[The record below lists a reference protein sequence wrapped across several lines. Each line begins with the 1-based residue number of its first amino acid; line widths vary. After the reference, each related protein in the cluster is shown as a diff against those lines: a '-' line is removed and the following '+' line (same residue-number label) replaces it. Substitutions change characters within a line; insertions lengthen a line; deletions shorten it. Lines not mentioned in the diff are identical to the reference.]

1 MGLGTFYL
9 NLVIF
14 SCTFHCLKIKTLL
27 FYVNFI
33 MRGLTPIVFGRLLRI
48 PVQYIGTL
56 RRQIYI
62 LFPFPRVLVIFINQ
76 YCTKYKGGGE
86 TLSWRW
92 LYEGFGSPPAAKL
105 SIKKQSSFIQCHC
118 SPVAFAI
125 VFYYRTHGQLCG
137 SHGQSIIFTGRK
149 KEPGQDAIWYMN
161 PAGGINW
168 YIVRGCSCVDIKTK
182 VFVVPAQL
190 DGMGSSSSS

>member
-1 MGLGTFYL
+1 MCISLCVAWL
-9 NLVIF
+9 PL
-14 SCTFHCLKIKTLL
+14 SSA
-27 FYVNFI
+27 
-33 MRGLTPIVFGRLLRI
+33 VFFVS

-92 LYEGFGSPPAAKL
+92 LYEGFGSPPAAEL
-105 SIKKQSSFIQCHC
+105 SIKKQSSFIPCHC

-125 VFYYRTHGQLCG
+125 DFYYRTHGQLCG
-137 SHGQSIIFTGRK
+137 SHGQSMIFTGRK
-149 KEPGQDAIWYMN
+149 KEPGQDAIWYVYE
-161 PAGGINW
+161 PC
-168 YIVRGCSCVDIKTK
+168 RGY
-182 VFVVPAQL
+182 QL
-190 DGMGSSSSS
+190 IYCKRLFLCRY

>member
-1 MGLGTFYL
+1 MWISLCVAWL
-9 NLVIF
+9 PLSSAVF
-14 SCTFHCLKIKTLL
+14 SRCQS
-27 FYVNFI
+27 VS
-33 MRGLTPIVFGRLLRI
+33 

-62 LFPFPRVLVIFINQ
+62 LFSFPRVLVSFINQ
-76 YCTKYKGGGE
+76 YCTKYRGGGE

-92 LYEGFGSPPAAKL
+92 LYEGFGPPPAPEL

-118 SPVAFAI
+118 SPVACAI
-125 VFYYRTHGQLCG
+125 VFYYRTHGRLCG
-137 SHGQSIIFTGRK
+137 SHGQYDLHRA
-149 KEPGQDAIWYMN
+149 KERARPRRAIWYMN